1 MSCVI
6 CQTQTCVYTC
16 PSCAY
21 NVCVSCIKDDMR
33 LFPGQCRRCR
43 EDWCESVMNQ
53 FPHMSRVIRKKAIPV
68 WLSNEKERF
77 MVFDLLLPMAFKEE
91 SIRQISSFLS
101 RFRLAMSQQMRIDAA
116 LSEFLDSQP
125 YVCFN
130 YILMPNPCEPREA
143 VTPVNRFCIGDECT
157 SLSIYD
163 SDQEALYVM
172 LMRQYV

>member
-16 PSCAY
+16 TSCTY

-43 EDWCESVMNQ
+43 EDWCESVMSQ

-77 MVFDLLLPMAFKEE
+77 MVFDLLLPMAFHEE
-91 SIRQISSFLS
+91 TIRQIMSFLS
-101 RFRLAMSQQMRIDAA
+101 RFRLALSQQTRIDAA

-130 YILMPNPCEPREA
+130 YILMPTPCEPRKA
-143 VTPVNRFCIGDECT
+143 TSPVTRFCIGDECT